1 MPAGFRGGTQHL
13 MPPLSSTPII
23 GKSASTQALL
33 ALIKVLANSHSTV
46 LVSGESGTGK
56 ELVAQALHRQSPRRK
71 GPFVPI
77 NCGAIPKD
85 LLESE
90 LFGHR
95 KGAFTGAIADRLGRF
110 EMADGGTLFLDEIG
124 DLPLDMQVKLLRVL
138 QDRAIQPVGATRQ
151 VDIDVR
157 VVAATHK
164 DLAAA
169 VDDGRFREDLYYRL
183 NVLPCHT
190 TPLRERPQDVRDL
203 LDFYAA
209 RHALDGQ
216 EPISFAPDLSQALLA
231 YAWPGNVRELSNLV
245 DRFTTL
251 FPARRVTLAEIPLPM
266 LPPGMRPRAAAAVS
280 AVAAAPVIMATTGS
294 VAAVPPLA
302 GDEMIFTLL
311 GESGLPP
318 APAHAA
324 ANAGVMSMPDARGL
338 VGPGTSVQAAP
349 PEAGL
354 LGVAGGDSAGFGATT
369 EVMGDEPL
377 NRVEEIVCLAQG
389 IVSLPPEGL
398 PLKQQLTKIER
409 SLIEQAL
416 LRTNGNVSQTARLL
430 QLQRT
435 TLIEKIQKYE
445 LRVG

>member
-1 MPAGFRGGTQHL
+1 

-77 NCGAIPKD
+77 NCGAIPRD

-95 KGAFTGAIADRLGRF
+95 KGAFTGAVGDRLGRF
-110 EMADGGTLFLDEIG
+110 EMADGGTLFRDEIG

-138 QDRAIQPVGATRQ
+138 QDRAIQPVGAARQ
-151 VDIDVR
+151 VEIDVR
-157 VVAATHK
+157 VVAATHR

-169 VDDGRFREDLYYRL
+169 VSEGRFREDLYYRL

-190 TPLRERPQDVRDL
+190 TPLRERPQDVQDL

-209 RHALDGQ
+209 RHAMDGQ
-216 EPISFAPDLSQALLA
+216 EPISFAPDLLHALLT

-251 FPARRVTLAEIPLPM
+251 FPARCVTLAEIPLAM
-266 LPPGMRPRAAAAVS
+266 LPPGMRPQPALSGMAGAPGMRAPS
-280 AVAAAPVIMATTGS
+280 APAQAPPQPHSQSHAPWPMAGAAAPTP
-294 VAAVPPLA
+294 VAA

-311 GESGLPP
+311 GEAGLPP
-318 APAHAA
+318 APASPA
-324 ANAGVMSMPDARGL
+324 ANAAAMTAPVMTDWT
-338 VGPGTSVQAAP
+338 VD
-349 PEAGL
+349 AGL
-354 LGVAGGDSAGFGATT
+354 GHGMPSGTGEGLALASESGSPADPPF
-369 EVMGDEPL
+369 

>member
-1 MPAGFRGGTQHL
+1 

-77 NCGAIPKD
+77 NCGAIPRD

-95 KGAFTGAIADRLGRF
+95 KGAFTGAVGDRLGRF

-138 QDRAIQPVGATRQ
+138 QDRAIQPVGAARQ
-151 VDIDVR
+151 VEIDVR
-157 VVAATHK
+157 VVAATHR

-169 VDDGRFREDLYYRL
+169 VNDGRFREDLYYRL

-190 TPLRERPQDVRDL
+190 TPLRERPQDVQDL

-209 RHALDGQ
+209 RHAMDGRD
-216 EPISFAPDLSQALLA
+216 PISFAPDLLQALLA

-251 FPARRVTLAEIPLPM
+251 FPARCVTLAEIPLAM
-266 LPPGMRPRAAAAVS
+266 LPPGMRSQAAPAQALS
-280 AVAAAPVIMATTGS
+280 HPNPNPPHTPLPMAGAAAPASMA
-294 VAAVPPLA
+294 A

-311 GESGLPP
+311 GEAGLPP
-318 APAHAA
+318 APAWPA
-324 ANAGVMSMPDARGL
+324 ANAAAMTGPVTTDWAGDPVLGRGH
-338 VGPGTSVQAAP
+338 PGGAADGLAQSSESGSLAEDP
-349 PEAGL
+349 P
-354 LGVAGGDSAGFGATT
+354 F
-369 EVMGDEPL
+369 

>member
-1 MPAGFRGGTQHL
+1 MQS
-13 MPPLSSTPII
+13 LSSTPII
-23 GKSASTQALL
+23 GRSAPTQALL
-33 ALIKVLANSHSTV
+33 GLVKVLATSHSTV
-46 LVSGESGTGK
+46 LITGESGTGK
-56 ELVAQALHRQSPRRK
+56 ELVAQALHRQSPRRQ

-95 KGAFTGAIADRLGRF
+95 KGAFTGALADRMGRF
-110 EMADGGTLFLDEIG
+110 EMANGGTLFLDEIG

-138 QDRAIQPVGATRQ
+138 QDRAIQPVGSSRA
-151 VDIDVR
+151 VPIDVR

-164 DLAAA
+164 DLARD
-169 VDDGRFREDLYYRL
+169 VEQGRFREDLYYRL

-190 TPLRERPQDVRDL
+190 TALRERTEDIPDL

-209 RHALDGQ
+209 RHATDGQ
-216 EPISFAPDLSQALLA
+216 EPIRFGDDLLQALRA

-251 FPARRVTLAEIPLPM
+251 FPGRCVALAEIPVAM
-266 LPPGMRPRAAAAVS
+266 LPPGLRGP
-280 AVAAAPVIMATTGS
+280 S
-294 VAAVPPLA
+294 VAPAVHVAPHAARAPEPEPAPLPVVGA
-302 GDEMIFTLL
+302 DDMVFTLL
-311 GESGLPP
+311 GEGGLPTAPLAPAANAAVNAAAHVAMDAALPADDAMAHAPVAFLAPP
-318 APAHAA
+318 APVSPIAP
-324 ANAGVMSMPDARGL
+324 AGLGPDG
-338 VGPGTSVQAAP
+338 AAP
-349 PEAGL
+349 N
-354 LGVAGGDSAGFGATT
+354 V
-369 EVMGDEPL
+369 
-377 NRVEEIVCLAQG
+377 VEEIVCLAQG
-389 IVSLPPEGL
+389 IVSLPAEGVA
-398 PLKQQLTKIER
+398 LKQHLTRIER

-416 LRTNGNVSQTARLL
+416 QRTNGNVSQTARLL